1 MRNEVESMIGTID
14 KVMEKA
20 GQLISLNTLKDMSL
34 EDFEMAQLCLKLFD
48 ESKEVIK
55 AEADQLD
62 RIEQKLDKLLTTK
75 KKIEA

>member
-20 GQLISLNTLKDMSL
+20 GQLISLNTLKDMSS

-75 KKIEA
+75 GIGA

>member
-20 GQLISLNTLKDMSL
+20 GQLISLNALKDMSL
-34 EDFEMAQLCLKLFD
+34 EDFEMAQLYLKLFD

-75 KKIEA
+75 KIEA

>member
-75 KKIEA
+75 KIEA

>member
-20 GQLISLNTLKDMSL
+20 GKLISLNTLKDMSS

-75 KKIEA
+75 GIGA

>member
-62 RIEQKLDKLLTTK
+62 RIEQKLDKLLSA